1 MKITL
6 NLSPNEIFKLGKLT
20 NADFANG
27 WCTLCHTH
35 DDVAFAI
42 HRLINMIDSVEPND
56 DCDYDD
62 YDNNDGDNPIYH

>member
-42 HRLINMIDSVEPND
+42 HRLINMIDSVDFSD
-56 DCDYDD
+56 DDEDD
-62 YDNNDGDNPIYH
+62 NENTIYN

>member
-6 NLSPNEIFKLGKLT
+6 NLAPNEIFKLGRLT

-42 HRLINMIDSVEPND
+42 HQLINMINSIEPYDND
-56 DCDYDD
+56 DE
-62 YDNNDGDNPIYH
+62 DNGNTIYH